1 MSHGRQITPV
11 TVNIN
16 SYFSQDQKNAIMAAF
31 NNWQHSSNNTTGV
44 TFSFTSNS
52 TPISG
57 SNTYQVNYQTP
68 SIGNAQ
74 GETFQFQTSDGSR
87 LDRAVTNIDPRV
99 TDLTAMT
106 QAMAH
111 EIGHT
116 MGITDCDTCCNG
128 VSVMTGSSGD
138 YNDTTSG
145 RVDPGPCD
153 VATANQTLGTP
164 VSSGGGGGSGGGSYG
179 GGYCTPYYLVWYE
192 SWDGGETWYETG
204 EVDSLIPRQLAA
216 GSPNRN

>member
-1 MSHGRQITPV
+1 
-11 TVNIN
+11 
-16 SYFSQDQKNAIMAAF
+16 
-31 NNWQHSSNNTTGV
+31 
-44 TFSFTSNS
+44 
-52 TPISG
+52 
-57 SNTYQVNYQTP
+57 
-68 SIGNAQ
+68 
-74 GETFQFQTSDGSR
+74 
-87 LDRAVTNIDPRV
+87 
-99 TDLTAMT
+99 
-106 QAMAH
+106 
-111 EIGHT
+111 
-116 MGITDCDTCCNG
+116 
-128 VSVMTGSSGD
+128 MTGSSGD